1 MPCPAMRLLHAGV
14 CAVGRRTPGAASTS
28 ERPGDRGGHRRQPVP
43 LHRIRVDPPCG
54 GSSRGA
60 FEVTTKWFGAPVQR
74 VEDDRLLRGHGRFTD
89 DIEGGALECG
99 FVRSPHAHA
108 RIAGIDVSAARELR
122 GVVAVYTAA
131 DLPFGGVDLP
141 LLIPHPNLTHGRT
154 QRCLASDV
162 GRYAGEAVA
171 FVVAESRYL
180 AEDAAEL
187 VQVEYEPLPVVIT
200 PEAAERAE
208 DLVHGD
214 VPGSVAAEM
223 LQEVG
228 TVDAALAGAPHRK
241 HLRFR
246 YERGAASPME
256 GRAVWARWST
266 DERKLTVYDS
276 TQSPT
281 SIRGG
286 LAVLFGLPESSVEV
300 IAPDVGGGFGPK
312 IMLFYPDELLVP
324 YAAMQLRRP
333 VKWTE
338 DRQEHFTAVNQERG
352 QVHEVEV
359 GFDDAGRLLALSDD
373 FIHDGGAYTPYGII
387 LPIIS
392 AAQLPGPYRLPNY
405 RVRFRD
411 LYTNATPTSPYRGAG
426 RPHACFVME
435 RTLDAIAAELGI
447 DRAEVRRR
455 NFIQP
460 DQFPYDVG
468 VAWQDGNTVVYDSGN
483 YPQLLEKALNLLG
496 PRPEGGHIGMGLGV
510 YVEGT
515 GVGPYEGAHVQVLV
529 SGKVVA
535 ATGIPSQG
543 QSHATGWAQIVADEL
558 GVDVADVEVSSGDT
572 RRFPWGVGTFA
583 SRGAVTAGN
592 AMHVAARMVADK
604 ARRIAADHLEA
615 DAADL
620 ELADG
625 QVRVKGAPTR
635 GMPLAAVSVLA
646 NPGRY
651 AFRGGTEAAT
661 QFTAKARPGPPLVD
675 GEQPGLEATGYF
687 SPPGSTWA
695 SGCHAAYVRV
705 DPKTFRLEILKYVV
719 IHDCGRVI
727 NPMVIEGQIE
737 GGVAQGIGGA
747 FYEGLAYDEE
757 GQLRNA
763 SFMEFLMP
771 YATEIPSIEIDH
783 IETPSPLNPLG
794 IKGAGEAG
802 VIPVGAVLGSAIE
815 EALGVPIT
823 EMPLSPL
830 KLFELA
836 GRK

>member
-1 MPCPAMRLLHAGV
+1 M
-14 CAVGRRTPGAASTS
+14 
-28 ERPGDRGGHRRQPVP
+28 
-43 LHRIRVDPPCG
+43 
-54 GSSRGA
+54 
-60 FEVTTKWFGAPVQR
+60 TTRWFGARVLR
-74 VEDDRLLRGHGRFTD
+74 VEDDRLLRGHGRYTD
-89 DIEGGALECG
+89 DIDDGALESVI
-99 FVRSPHAHA
+99 VRSPQAHA
-108 RIAGIDVSAARELR
+108 RIRSIDVSAARAVP
-122 GVVAVYTAA
+122 GVAAVYAAA
-131 DLPFGGVDLP
+131 DLPFGGTDLP
-141 LLIPHPNLTHGRT
+141 ILIPHPSLTHGRT
-154 QRCLASDV
+154 QRCLASEV
-162 GRYAGEAVA
+162 VRYAGEAVA
-171 FVVAESRYL
+171 FVVADTRSI

-187 VQVEYEPLPVVIT
+187 VEVEYEPLPVVIT
-200 PEAAERAE
+200 PEASARAER
-208 DLVHGD
+208 LVHDD
-214 VPGSVAAEM
+214 VPGNVAADM
-223 LQEVG
+223 VQQTGDL
-228 TVDAALAGAPHRK
+228 DAALAAAPHRK
-241 HLRFR
+241 KLRLRF
-246 YERGAASPME
+246 ERGAAAPME
-256 GRAVWARWST
+256 GRAVWARWSAS
-266 DERKLTVYDS
+266 EHRLTVYDS

-286 LAVLFGLPESSVEV
+286 LAVLFGLAESSVEV

-324 YAAMQLRRP
+324 HAAMNLGRP

-359 GFDDAGRLLALSDD
+359 GFDDQGRVLALSDD
-373 FIHDGGAYTPYGII
+373 FIHDAGAYTPYGII
-387 LPIIS
+387 LPIIT
-392 AAQLPGPYRLPNY
+392 AAQIPGPYRVPSY

-411 LYTNATPTSPYRGAG
+411 VYTNAVPTSPYRGAG

-435 RTLDAIAAELGI
+435 RVLDAIAAELGL
-447 DRAEVRRR
+447 DRIEVRRR
-455 NFIQP
+455 NLIQA
-460 DQFPYDVG
+460 DQFPYEVG
-468 VAWQDGNTVVYDSGN
+468 VAWQDGNRVVYDSGN
-483 YPQLLEKALNLLG
+483 YPALLDRALEMLG
-496 PRPEGGHIGMGLGV
+496 PRPEGEHVGMGLAV

-543 QSHATGWAQIVADEL
+543 QAHATVWAQIVADEL
-558 GVDVADVEVSSGDT
+558 GVDVADVEVTGGDT

-592 AMHVAARMVADK
+592 AMGVAARMVADK
-604 ARRIAADHLEA
+604 AKRIAGDHLEV

-620 ELADG
+620 ELVDG
-625 QVRVKGAPTR
+625 RVRVKGAPGR

-646 NPGRY
+646 NPVRY
-651 AFRGGTEAAT
+651 AFGGGTEAAT
-661 QFTAKARPGPPLVD
+661 QFAAKPRPGPPLAD

-687 SPPGSTWA
+687 SPTASTWA

-705 DPKTFRLEILKYVV
+705 DPNTFRLEILKYVV
-719 IHDCGRVI
+719 VHDCGRVV
-727 NPMVIEGQIE
+727 NPMVVEGQIE

-747 FYEGLAYDEE
+747 FYEHLAYDEE

-771 YATEIPSIEIDH
+771 YSTEIPPIEIEH

-802 VIPVGAVLGSAIE
+802 VIPVGAVLASAIE
-815 EALGVPIT
+815 EAIGVPIT

-830 KLFELA
+830 RLFELTRPLPA
-836 GRK
+836 GSRRSDP

>member
-1 MPCPAMRLLHAGV
+1 
-14 CAVGRRTPGAASTS
+14 
-28 ERPGDRGGHRRQPVP
+28 
-43 LHRIRVDPPCG
+43 
-54 GSSRGA
+54 
-60 FEVTTKWFGAPVQR
+60 VTTRWFGAPVQR

-89 DIEGGALECG
+89 DIGEDALECC
-99 FVRSPHAHA
+99 FVRSPYAHA
-108 RIAGIDVSAARELR
+108 RIITSIDAAAARAMP

-154 QRCLASDV
+154 QRCLASDIV
-162 GRYAGEAVA
+162 RYSGEAVA
-171 FVVAESRYL
+171 FVVAENRYL

-200 PEAAERAE
+200 PEVAARAE
-208 DLVHGD
+208 HLVHSD
-214 VPGSVAAEM
+214 VPGNIAAEM

-228 TVDAALAGAPHRK
+228 DVDAAMAAAPRRK
-241 HLRFR
+241 RLRFR

-256 GRAVWARWST
+256 ARAVWARWSS
-266 DERKLTVYDS
+266 DEHRLTVYDS

-286 LAVLFGLPESSVEV
+286 LAVLFSLPESSVDV

-324 YAAMQLRRP
+324 YAAMQLGRP

-359 GFDDAGRLLALSDD
+359 GFDDEGRLLALQDD
-373 FIHDGGAYTPYGII
+373 FLHDGGAYTPYGII
-387 LPIIS
+387 LPIITS
-392 AAQLPGPYRLPNY
+392 AQVPGPYRIPNY

-411 LYTNATPTSPYRGAG
+411 LYTNAVPTSPYRGAG

-435 RTLDAIAAELGI
+435 RTLDAIAADLGI
-447 DRAEVRRR
+447 DRIEVRRR
-455 NFIQP
+455 NLIQAG
-460 DQFPYDVG
+460 DFPYDVG

-483 YPQLLEKALNLLG
+483 YPVLLDKAIALLG
-496 PRPEGGHIGMGLGV
+496 PKPAGDHVGMGIGI

-535 ATGIPSQG
+535 ATGIPNQG
-543 QSHATGWAQIVADEL
+543 QAHATVWAQVVADEL
-558 GVDVADVEVSSGDT
+558 GVDVKDVEITSGDT

-592 AMHVAARMVADK
+592 AMHVAARMVAAK
-604 ARRIAADHLEA
+604 ARQIAADHLEA
-615 DAADL
+615 DPADL
-620 ELADG
+620 ELAG
-625 QVRVKGAPTR
+625 GRVRVKGSPDR
-635 GMPLAAVSVLA
+635 GMPLGAVAVLS
-646 NPGRY
+646 NPVRY
-651 AFRGGTEAAT
+651 AFGGGTEAAT
-661 QFTAKARPGPPLVD
+661 QFAAKPRPGPPLQD
-675 GEQPGLEATGYF
+675 GEQPGLEATGYY

-719 IHDCGRVI
+719 VHDCGRVI
-727 NPMVIEGQIE
+727 NPLVLQGQIE
-737 GGVAQGIGGA
+737 GGVAQGIAGA
-747 FYEGLAYDEE
+747 FYERLAYDED

-771 YATEIPSIEIDH
+771 YATEIPAIEIDH

-794 IKGAGEAG
+794 VKGAGEAG
-802 VIPVGAVLGSAIE
+802 VIPVGAVIGSAIE

-830 KLFELA
+830 KLYELSKA
-836 GRK
+836 HPT

>member
-1 MPCPAMRLLHAGV
+1 M
-14 CAVGRRTPGAASTS
+14 
-28 ERPGDRGGHRRQPVP
+28 
-43 LHRIRVDPPCG
+43 
-54 GSSRGA
+54 
-60 FEVTTKWFGAPVQR
+60 TTRWFGARVQR

-89 DIEGGALECG
+89 DIDDGALDSVL
-99 FVRSPHAHA
+99 VRSPYAHA
-108 RIAGIDVSAARELR
+108 RILSIDVSAARAVP
-122 GVVAVYTAA
+122 GVAAVYTAA
-131 DLPFGGVDLP
+131 DLPFGGTDLP
-141 LLIPHPNLTHGRT
+141 ILIPHPNLTQGRT
-154 QRCLASDV
+154 QRCLASEV
-162 GRYAGEAVA
+162 VRYAGEAVA
-171 FVVAESRYL
+171 FVVAESRAI

-187 VQVEYEPLPVVIT
+187 VEIEYEQLPVVIT
-200 PEAAERAE
+200 PELAARA
-208 DLVHGD
+208 DRLVHDD
-214 VPGSVAAEM
+214 VPDNVAAEM
-223 LQEVG
+223 TQEVG
-228 TVDAALAGAPHRK
+228 DVDKALAAAPHRK
-241 HLRFR
+241 ALRLRF
-246 YERGAASPME
+246 ERGAAAPME
-256 GRAVWARWST
+256 CRAVWARWSAH
-266 DERKLTVYDS
+266 ERKLTMYDS

-286 LAVLFGLPESSVEV
+286 LAVLFGLPESNVEV

-324 YAAMQLRRP
+324 YAAMHLGRP

-352 QVHEVEV
+352 QVHEVDV
-359 GFDDAGRLLALSDD
+359 GFDDEGMVLALSDD
-373 FIHDGGAYTPYGII
+373 FIHDAGAYTPYGII
-387 LPIIS
+387 LPIIT
-392 AAQLPGPYRLPNY
+392 AAQIPGPYRLPNY

-411 LYTNATPTSPYRGAG
+411 VYTNATPTSPYRGAG

-435 RTLDAIAAELGI
+435 RTLDAIASELGL
-447 DRAEVRRR
+447 DRVEVRRR
-455 NFIQP
+455 NLIQP
-460 DQFPYDVG
+460 DQFPYELG
-468 VAWQDGNTVVYDSGN
+468 VAWQDGNTAVYDSGD
-483 YPQLLEKALNLLG
+483 YPALLEKTLALLG
-496 PRPEGGHIGMGLGV
+496 PRPSGEHIGMGLSP

-543 QSHATGWAQIVADEL
+543 QSHATVWAQIVADEL
-558 GVDVADVEVSSGDT
+558 GVDVADVEVTSGDT

-592 AMHVAARMVADK
+592 AMGVAARMVADK
-604 ARRIAADHLEA
+604 AKRIASDHLEA
-615 DAADL
+615 DPADL
-620 ELADG
+620 ELVG
-625 QVRVKGAPTR
+625 GRVRIKGSPGR

-646 NPGRY
+646 NPVRY
-651 AFRGGTEAAT
+651 AFGGGTEAAT
-661 QFTAKARPGPPLVD
+661 QFASKARPGPPLQEGD
-675 GEQPGLEATGYF
+675 QPGLEATGYY

-719 IHDCGRVI
+719 VHDCGRVI
-727 NPMVIEGQIE
+727 NPLVVEGQIE

-747 FYEGLAYDEE
+747 FYERLAYDDE

-771 YATEIPSIEIDH
+771 YASEIPPIEIDH

-802 VIPVGAVLGSAIE
+802 VIPVGAVIASAVE

-830 KLFELA
+830 KLFELTRLEA
-836 GRK
+836 PGV

>member
-1 MPCPAMRLLHAGV
+1 M
-14 CAVGRRTPGAASTS
+14 
-28 ERPGDRGGHRRQPVP
+28 
-43 LHRIRVDPPCG
+43 
-54 GSSRGA
+54 
-60 FEVTTKWFGAPVQR
+60 TTRWFGAPVQR
-74 VEDDRLLRGHGRFTD
+74 VEDDRLLRGRGRFTD
-89 DIEGGALECG
+89 DIDDGALESCL
-99 FVRSPHAHA
+99 VRSPYAHA
-108 RIAGIDVSAARELR
+108 RIRAIDVSAARR
-122 GVVAVYTAA
+122 APGVVAVYTAG
-131 DLPFGGVDLP
+131 DLPFGKTDLP
-141 LLIPHPNLTHGRT
+141 ILIPHPNLTHGRT
-154 QRCLASDV
+154 QRCLASEV
-162 GRYAGEAVA
+162 VRYAGEAVV

-187 VQVEYEPLPVVIT
+187 VEVDYEPLPVVIT
-200 PEAAERAE
+200 PELAAAARH
-208 DLVHGD
+208 LVHDD
-214 VPGSVAAEM
+214 VPGNVAAEM
-223 LQEVG
+223 IQEVG
-228 TVDAALAGAPHRK
+228 KVDAAMAAAPNRK
-241 HLRFR
+241 HLRLRF
-246 YERGAASPME
+246 ERGAAAPIE
-256 GRAVWARWST
+256 GRAVWARWS
-266 DERKLTVYDS
+266 DAERKLTVYDS

-286 LAVLFGLPESSVEV
+286 LAVLFGMPESSVEV

-324 YAAMQLRRP
+324 FVAMQLGRP

-359 GFDDAGRLLALSDD
+359 GFDGDGRVLALSDD
-373 FIHDGGAYTPYGII
+373 FIHDAGAYTPYGII
-387 LPIIS
+387 LPIIT
-392 AAQLPGPYRLPNY
+392 AGQVPGPYRVPNY

-435 RTLDAIAAELGI
+435 RILDTIAAELGI
-447 DRAEVRRR
+447 DRVEVRRR
-455 NFIQP
+455 NLIQA
-460 DQFPYDVG
+460 DQFPYEVG
-468 VAWQDGNTVVYDSGN
+468 VAWQDGNQVVYDSGN
-483 YPQLLEKALNLLG
+483 YPALLERAIEMLG
-496 PRPEGGHIGMGLGV
+496 PRPAGDHIGMGLGV

-543 QSHATGWAQIVADEL
+543 QAHATAWAQVVADEL
-558 GVDVADVEVSSGDT
+558 GVDVADVEVTSGDT

-592 AMHVAARMVADK
+592 AMHVAAGMVANK
-604 ARRIAADHLEA
+604 AREIAAEHLEA
-615 DAADL
+615 DPADL
-620 ELADG
+620 ELAEG
-625 QVRVKGAPTR
+625 RVRVKGSPDR
-635 GMPLAAVSVLA
+635 GIPLAAVAVLA
-646 NPGRY
+646 NPVRY
-651 AFRGGTEAAT
+651 AFGGGTEAAT
-661 QFTAKARPGPPLVD
+661 QFTPKARPGPPLLE

-687 SPPGSTWA
+687 SPPASAWA

-719 IHDCGRVI
+719 VHDCGRVI
-727 NPMVIEGQIE
+727 NPLVVQGQIE

-747 FYEGLAYDEE
+747 FYERLAYDEE

-771 YATEIPSIEIDH
+771 YATEIPAIEIDH

-802 VIPVGAVLGSAIE
+802 VIPVGAVIASAVE
-815 EALGVPIT
+815 EALGVPIS

-830 KLFELA
+830 KLFELTQA
-836 GRK
+836 RTG

>member
-1 MPCPAMRLLHAGV
+1 
-14 CAVGRRTPGAASTS
+14 
-28 ERPGDRGGHRRQPVP
+28 
-43 LHRIRVDPPCG
+43 
-54 GSSRGA
+54 
-60 FEVTTKWFGAPVQR
+60 VTTRWFGAPVQR
-74 VEDDRLLRGHGRFTD
+74 VEDERLLRGKGRFTD
-89 DIEGGALECG
+89 DIDEGALECA
-99 FVRSPHAHA
+99 FVRSPYAHA
-108 RIAGIDVSAARELR
+108 RITSIDVSAARDAP

-131 DLPFGGVDLP
+131 DLPFGNLDLP

-154 QRCLASDV
+154 QRCLASEV
-162 GRYAGEAVA
+162 VRYAGEAVA

-187 VQVEYEPLPVVIT
+187 VEVEYEPLPVVIT
-200 PEAAERAE
+200 PEVAERAE
-208 DLVHGD
+208 HLVHDD
-214 VPGSVAAEM
+214 VPGNVAAEM
-223 LQEVG
+223 LQESG
-228 TVDAALAGAPHRK
+228 DVDSSMAAAPRRLK
-241 HLRFR
+241 LRLR

-256 GRAVWARWST
+256 GRAVWARWSES
-266 DERKLTVYDS
+266 ERKLTVFDS

-286 LAVLFGLPESSVEV
+286 LAVLFGMPESNVEV

-324 YAAMQLRRP
+324 HVAMRLGRP

-359 GFDDAGRLLALSDD
+359 GFDDDGRVQALSDD
-373 FIHDGGAYTPYGII
+373 FIHDAGAYTPYGII
-387 LPIIS
+387 VPIIT
-392 AAQLPGPYRLPNY
+392 AGQVPGPYRVHNY

-435 RTLDAIAAELGI
+435 RVLDAIASDLQL
-447 DRAEVRRR
+447 DRVEVRRR
-455 NFIQP
+455 NLIQP
-460 DQFPYDVG
+460 DEFPHEVG
-468 VAWQDGNTVVYDSGN
+468 VQWQDGNMVVYDSGN
-483 YPQLLEKALNLLG
+483 YPELLDRALKLLG
-496 PRPEGGHIGMGLGV
+496 PKPDGEDVGMGLAV

-543 QSHATGWAQIVADEL
+543 QAHRTVWAQVVADEL
-558 GVDVADVEVSSGDT
+558 GVKVEDVEVTSGDT

-583 SRGAVTAGN
+583 SRGAVMAGN
-592 AMHVAARMVADK
+592 AMYVAARMVADK
-604 ARRIAADHLEA
+604 ARHVAAEHLEA
-615 DAADL
+615 SPDDL
-620 ELADG
+620 ELVDG
-625 QVRVKGAPTR
+625 RVQVKGAPSR
-635 GMPLAAVSVLA
+635 GMQLGAVAVLS
-646 NPGRY
+646 NPVRY
-651 AFRGGTEAAT
+651 AFGGGTEAAT
-661 QFTAKARPGPPLVD
+661 QFAAKPRPGPPLAD
-675 GEQPGLEATGYF
+675 GEQPGLEATGYY

-705 DPKTFRLEILKYVV
+705 DPKTYRLEILKYVV
-719 IHDCGRVI
+719 VHDCGRVI
-727 NPMVIEGQIE
+727 NPLVVQGQIE

-747 FYEGLAYDEE
+747 FYERLAYDAD

-771 YATEIPSIEIDH
+771 YSTEIPPIEIDH

-794 IKGAGEAG
+794 VKGAGEAG
-802 VIPVGAVLGSAIE
+802 TIPVGAVLASAIE
-815 EALGVPIT
+815 DATGIPIT

-830 KLFELA
+830 KLFELSNPA
-836 GRK
+836 